1 MKLTHFR
8 QSGAFSGVF
17 VLLFVSIWFDSVPC
31 FAVSFNTMEQLSG
44 IPASSGIVMGKAFL
58 YLEGE
63 TPEIPRYSIGDDSL
77 EAEWRRL
84 LDAVEDTKREIAG
97 LQKRAEQEL
106 DKQQADIF
114 EAHMMMAEDPDFLD
128 QIKDRLFAQ
137 KENAEWIVSSIVHEK
152 TQKLIAS
159 GDAYLRE
166 RAIDITDVANGVIRN
181 LLSIKRF
188 SLADL
193 KEDIILIAQDLLP
206 SDALIMNKNH
216 VKGIVTDMG
225 GRTSHTAILSRA
237 FEIPAVLGLSKA
249 TKMIHSGDMLIVDG
263 DNGVV
268 TVNPDEKAVAA
279 FSKTS
284 VRIARTL
291 DELAEFRDLPSVT
304 LDGHRVLLKA
314 NIETAEE
321 AARILKYG
329 ADGIGLY
336 RSEFLFITPGL
347 SSDEEAQYQ
356 TYKTVLKAM
365 GDKPVTIRTL
375 DVGGDKIFPNFH
387 SDDEKNPLLG
397 WRAIR
402 FCISFPELFKTQ
414 LRAMLRAGT
423 EGTLKI
429 MFPMISGI
437 EELESALSIFEE
449 AKAECRKKGL
459 QIAEDIEIGIMIE
472 VPSAAMTADIL
483 AKKAAFFSIGT
494 NDLIQYS
501 LAADRGNE
509 KVNYLTQPFHPA
521 VLRFIKKTIDAAHAA
536 GIKAAMCG
544 ELAGDPLAAAVLL
557 GLGLDEFSM
566 TPQSIP
572 LVKKI
577 VRGSTLKDCKEL
589 AERVMECSSYH
600 AVRALAE
607 TWMAEHFPPRCKD
620 L

>member
-1 MKLTHFR
+1 
-8 QSGAFSGVF
+8 
-17 VLLFVSIWFDSVPC
+17 
-31 FAVSFNTMEQLSG
+31 METLSG

-58 YLEGE
+58 FFEGG
-63 TPEIPRYSIGDDSL
+63 TPEIPRYAIHEDLL
-77 EAEWRRL
+77 ETEWLRL
-84 LDAVEDTKREIAG
+84 LSAVENTRQEIAG

-106 DKQQADIF
+106 DKQQAEIF

-128 QIKDRLFAQ
+128 QIKERLFCW
-137 KENAEWIVSSIVHEK
+137 KENVEWIVTRIVQEM

-166 RAIDITDVANGVIRN
+166 RAVDITDVSNRIIRH

-193 KEDIILIAQDLLP
+193 TEDIILVVQDLLP
-206 SDALIMNKNH
+206 SDALIMNKSH
-216 VKGIVTDMG
+216 VKGIVTDAG

-249 TKMIHSGDMLIVDG
+249 SKVIHSGDMLIVDG
-263 DNGVV
+263 NSGIV
-268 TVNPDEKAVAA
+268 TVNPDKAAVSA
-279 FSKTS
+279 FNVKTAC
-284 VRIARTL
+284 IAQTL
-291 DELAEFRDLPSVT
+291 DELAEFRELPAET

-314 NIETAEE
+314 NIEMAEE
-321 AARILKYG
+321 AERLLKYG

-356 TYKTVLKAM
+356 AYSSVLKAM
-365 GDKPVTIRTL
+365 GGKPVTIRTL
-375 DVGGDKIFPNFH
+375 DVGGDKIFPNFKNT
-387 SDDEKNPLLG
+387 DDKNSLLG

-414 LRAMLRAGT
+414 LRAMLRASV
-423 EGTLKI
+423 EGNLKI

-437 EELESALSIFEE
+437 EELETVLVILEE
-449 AKAECRKKGL
+449 AKAECRKKK
-459 QIAEDIEIGIMIE
+459 QNIAEDIQVGIMIE
-472 VPSAAMTADIL
+472 IPSAAMTADIL
-483 AKKAAFFSIGT
+483 AKKSDFFSIGT

-501 LAADRGNE
+501 VAADRGNE

-521 VLRFIKKTIDAAHAA
+521 VLRFIKKTIDAAHSE

-544 ELAGDPLAAAVLL
+544 ELAGDTSATAILL

-566 TPQSIP
+566 TPGAIP
-572 LVKKI
+572 LVKQI
-577 VRGSTLKDCKEL
+577 VRGSSLKDCGNL
-589 AERVMECSSYH
+589 AAKVMECASYH
-600 AVRALAE
+600 SVRVLVDA
-607 TWMAEHFPPRCKD
+607 WMDEHFPAQCAD
-620 L
+620 